1 MKKES
6 LIMKKYLFL
15 LFLPCLLYSMQ
26 LSEKEKNLFYNL
38 PILKKFDVVMYIPGF
53 LPKIKYIFGAQVEVP
68 DLSTDQNFW
77 NPIHFAAYSGDTTLV
92 PLFKKLGAKIDK
104 KDGNGLTP
112 IMLAAFHFN
121 DLNTVLE
128 LAGHGA
134 DLDIA
139 DNKGNALIHRAIK
152 EGHPDVFHLLLE
164 FKSEGQKLDLK
175 KQDKQG
181 KTPLALAQQFN
192 LPQDLIRKLKELTSQ
207 PGQA

>member
-1 MKKES
+1 
-6 LIMKKYLFL
+6 MKKYLFL

-26 LSEKEKNLFYNL
+26 LSEKEKSDLFYNL
-38 PILKKFDVVMYIPGF
+38 PILQKLDVVMYIPGF
-53 LPKIKYIFGAQVEVP
+53 LPKIKYIFGAQVEIP
-68 DLSTDQNFW
+68 DLSTEQNFW

-92 PLFKKLGAKIDK
+92 PLFKKLGADIDS
-104 KDGNGLTP
+104 KDGNGFTP

-128 LAGHGA
+128 LAEQGA

-139 DNKGNALIHRAIK
+139 DDNGNALIHRAIK
-152 EGHPDVFHLLLE
+152 EGHSDVLALLLE

>member
-1 MKKES
+1 
-6 LIMKKYLFL
+6 MKKYLFL

-26 LSEKEKNLFYNL
+26 LSEKEKSDLFYNL
-38 PILKKFDVVMYIPGF
+38 PILQKLDVVMYIPGF
-53 LPKIKYIFGAQVEVP
+53 CQKIRYVFGAQVEIP

-77 NPIHFAAYSGDTTLV
+77 NPIHFAVQGQDTTLV
-92 PLFKKLGAKIDK
+92 PLFKKLGADIDK
-104 KDGNGLTP
+104 KDGNGFTP
-112 IMLAAFHFN
+112 IMLAVFN
-121 DLNTVLE
+121 FNNLNTVLE
-128 LAGHGA
+128 LVEYGA

-192 LPQDLIRKLKELTSQ
+192 LPQDLIRKLKELTEQ